1 MPNLLPHG
9 IYQDFLGRLCCN
21 KQLLN
26 FGLMNI
32 ELHEFQLN
40 HTGFNEERLEWK
52 LTSCFHGNVPWISL
66 MRWTIWR
73 KNRDQKFQKT
83 MDECMTKPLQRHTPL
98 DNQFASW
105 PGSLLKRP
113 CTRNCTLR
121 CFPLNSSFQQF
132 LLQQKHKVLEVF
144 EIDYIRG
151 QTFQAYW
158 CKCTSR
164 YLINML
170 CIEMPYMHRY
180 DPMIRQEDFLLGDVF
195 RTPNQQ
201 SKHIQTLNSPF
212 LVFQD

>member
-1 MPNLLPHG
+1 
-9 IYQDFLGRLCCN
+9 
-21 KQLLN
+21 
-26 FGLMNI
+26 
-32 ELHEFQLN
+32 
-40 HTGFNEERLEWK
+40 
-52 LTSCFHGNVPWISL
+52 
-66 MRWTIWR
+66 
-73 KNRDQKFQKT
+73 
-83 MDECMTKPLQRHTPL
+83 MTKPLQRHTPL
-98 DNQFASW
+98 DTQFASW

-132 LLQQKHKVLEVF
+132 LLQQKNKVLEVF

-158 CKCTSR
+158 CKCTST

-170 CIEMPYMHRY
+170 CIEIPYMHRY

-201 SKHIQTLNSPF
+201 SKPSIHHFLFFKTRCSLSEAASCHPHTVLVMWATKKPSYFPLYWLFNRDSGLGILIVVCCNPHITG
-212 LVFQD
+212 